1 MNTLRLALAQ
11 INPIVGDVRKNASI
25 ITDAISKAIHSNADI
40 VIFPEMSLS
49 GYPPK
54 DLLRNLH
61 FLELIQQEM
70 LRIIDTCRG
79 ITAVVGFPRE
89 DRYGLH
95 NSAAIIHNGKIAAF
109 SSKNHL
115 SSNNYFNEAS
125 IFAIPPT
132 DRRQPMFSL
141 NGFNF
146 MVAIG
151 DDANANLLPRCYS
164 NTDAIG
170 LLNTEPVLLINPC
183 ARPYDSISCYEAQC
197 KNAIKNACAA
207 AFVNLA
213 GGADELVFEG
223 GSRIVSSTGELL
235 ASLPLFDEDMLIY
248 DLTPQEASPVC
259 QGYRPL
265 FGMSYTSIVLPS
277 HSEQKIKKPAHSRPA
292 PAALSK
298 TEAQYKALVVGLRDY
313 MRKNGFKDAVLGL
326 SGGVDSAL
334 CTVLAAEA
342 LGAEHVHCIF
352 MPSCYSADMSR
363 EDSIKLCENLGIK
376 MHTLPIEGPRHAFT
390 ELLSPMFAGL
400 KPDLTEENLQAR
412 IRANILMALSNK
424 FGWMVIST
432 GNKSETACGY
442 STIYGDAAG
451 GFSPIKDLYK
461 TEVYKVCALINK
473 DKEIIPDRIL
483 TRPPSAELR
492 PDQKDSDSLPEYDLL
507 DKILRCYLEEGMSL
521 REICSCG
528 YDEATVSRIIKLV
541 ERSEYKRR
549 QAPLGTKLSPKLF
562 GIDRNMPLTH
572 GFRQ

>member
-11 INPIVGDVRKNASI
+11 INPAVGDIRKNASI
-25 ITDAISKAIHSNADI
+25 ITNMISKAIHSNADI
-40 VIFPEMSLS
+40 VIFPEMALC

-54 DLLRNLH
+54 DLLLNSQ
-61 FLELIQQEM
+61 FMELVQQEM
-70 LRIIDTCRG
+70 LRIIDACRG
-79 ITAVVGFPRE
+79 ITAVIGFPRE

-115 SSNNYFNEAS
+115 SCNNYFNETS
-125 IFAIPPT
+125 IFAVPAA

-151 DDANANLLPRCYS
+151 DDAKADLLPRCYS

-170 LLNTEPVLLINPC
+170 LLNTEPVLLINPY
-183 ARPYDSISCYEAQC
+183 ARPYDGISCREAQS
-197 KNAIKNACAA
+197 KNAIKNACATA
-207 AFVNLA
+207 YVNLT

-223 GSRIVSSTGELL
+223 GSHIISSTGEMLT
-235 ASLPLFDEDMLIY
+235 SLPYFDEDMLIY
-248 DLTPQEASPVC
+248 DLAPQEASPVC

-265 FGMSYTSIVLPS
+265 FGMSYTSIILPS
-277 HSEQKIKKPAHSRPA
+277 HSEEKLKTPAHSRPE
-292 PAALSK
+292 PKPLSR

-376 MHTLPIEGPRHAFT
+376 MHTLPIEGPRQAFT
-390 ELLSPMFAGL
+390 ELLSPMFTGL

-461 TEVYKVCALINK
+461 TEVYQVCALINK

-492 PDQKDSDSLPEYDLL
+492 PDQKDSDSLPEYGLL
-507 DKILRCYLEEGMSL
+507 DKILRCYLEEGLSF
-521 REICSCG
+521 REICALG
-528 YDEATVSRIIKLV
+528 YDEETTGRIIKLV